1 MYFLLESGRYNL
13 FDAFWNLQMSAEF
26 TFLFTFLFTLEE
38 GGKFEL
44 EIELVIGRG
53 QETAP
58 TCEADI
64 ILRVEA
70 SPLIQQDGK

>member
-1 MYFLLESGRYNL
+1 
-13 FDAFWNLQMSAEF
+13 MSAEF

-53 QETAP
+53 QEMAP

-64 ILRVEA
+64 ILR
-70 SPLIQQDGK
+70 